1 MKRVFTPAKQKTIL
15 IVDDDLVADQL
26 YQEKFRAR
34 GFKVEIAPDSDGARE
49 KLKANPIDLV
59 VIDLCLP
66 EVSAIDLIKN
76 IRSSAPSLPVI
87 AFSNPYLGSL
97 MRAAIEAGATKC
109 IPKRETTPD
118 QMVELVRQLG
128 VVSTTRSITTG
139 EAETFEANRRKFATK
154 LLMDEPEAIAK
165 LRAGYQA
172 FARAEAAD
180 LRCSELCNMHRLLR
194 SLTGGS
200 SLVGFEKIARMSR
213 ALEALLFELQA
224 KPEKITPSVVRT
236 VGQTID
242 TLGSLFVR
250 AANPQTEGEMQPKIL
265 VVDDE
270 VISREMI
277 CSALGKV
284 GLQAIANDDPL
295 VAQQLL
301 EREHVDLIFLDVE
314 MPGQSGL
321 ELCKKIRETTLNR
334 TTPVVFVTSHS
345 DFGSRAQSTLSGG
358 NDFIAKPFLLVELAV
373 KALTWLFKESAPSG
387 SSAQR
392 TGLSG
397 PTPNVGP
404 DSAP

>member
-26 YQEKFRAR
+26 YREKFQGR
-34 GFKVEIAPDSDGARE
+34 GFKVEIAADGHSAGER
-49 KLKANPIDLV
+49 LKASDVDLV
-59 VIDLCLP
+59 IVDLCLP
-66 EVSAIDLIKN
+66 GTNVIELVKST
-76 IRSSAPSLPVI
+76 RSSAPSLPII

-97 MRAAIEAGATKC
+97 RRAATEAGATKC

-118 QMVELVRQLG
+118 QMVDLARELG
-128 VVSTTRSITTG
+128 VVSTTRSVTVN
-139 EAETFEANRRKFATK
+139 EAETFETNRRNFAAQ
-154 LLMDEPEAIAK
+154 LLMNGPEAIVK

-172 FARAEAAD
+172 FARAQEAE
-180 LRCSELCNMHRLLR
+180 LRRAELGQMQRLLR
-194 SLTGGS
+194 LLTGGA

-224 KPEKITPSVVRT
+224 KPEKITPSVIRT
-236 VGQTID
+236 VGQTVD
-242 TLGSLFVR
+242 TLASLFVG
-250 AANPQTEGEMQPKIL
+250 AANPRPEVDVPPKIL

-277 CSALGKV
+277 CSALGRV
-284 GLQAIANDDPL
+284 GLEAISKDDPL
-295 VAQQLL
+295 AAQQLL

-321 ELCKKIRETTLNR
+321 ELCKRIRGTDLNR
-334 TTPVVFVTSHS
+334 ATPVVFVTSHS

-373 KALTWLFKESAPSG
+373 KALTLLFKESASSPS
-387 SSAQR
+387 
-392 TGLSG
+392 
-397 PTPNVGP
+397 PTK
-404 DSAP
+404 